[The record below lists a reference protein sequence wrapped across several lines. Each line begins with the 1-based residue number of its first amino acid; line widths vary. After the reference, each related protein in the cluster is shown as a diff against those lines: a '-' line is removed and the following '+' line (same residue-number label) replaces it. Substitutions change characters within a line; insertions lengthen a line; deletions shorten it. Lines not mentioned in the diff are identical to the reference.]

1 MSDWLDD
8 LVEKDVARPVW
19 VTKAPWVIGDLLDD
33 QLKALAVL
41 FGTGLYSINNYGLFI
56 VYTPGETC
64 HCRACSKE
72 LQRVIDTSVDATL
85 ADSLSGPMNRM
96 ILCPNCGNK
105 RCPQAAHHDNK
116 CTKSNEPGQV
126 GSYQ

>member
-8 LVEKDVARPVW
+8 LIEKDVARPVW
-19 VTKAPWVIGDLLDD
+19 VTKAPWAIDKTM
-33 QLKALAVL
+33 QRQRKALELL
-41 FGTGLYSINNYGLFI
+41 FGERLVIINNYGLFI
-56 VYTPGETC
+56 AYTPGEIC

-85 ADSLSGPMNRM
+85 ADILSGPMNRM
-96 ILCPNCGNK
+96 ILCPDCGNK
-105 RCPQAAHHDNK
+105 RCPQSAHHDNQ
-116 CTKSNEPGQV
+116 CTKSNEPGQT